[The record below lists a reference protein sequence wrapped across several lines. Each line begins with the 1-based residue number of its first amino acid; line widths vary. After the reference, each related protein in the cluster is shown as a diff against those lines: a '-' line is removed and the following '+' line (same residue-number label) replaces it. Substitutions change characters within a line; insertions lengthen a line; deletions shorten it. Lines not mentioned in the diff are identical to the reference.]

1 MSTET
6 SISTIKFLLIE
17 DDWRLRDSL
26 LHGLAKD
33 PKLQCVAATDNGQQA
48 LEHLR
53 TEAIDLIIMDYAL
66 NDHNLWGVELT
77 REIHKEFP
85 EKKVMFW
92 SAHIREIDLE
102 QAKEAGASGYVPK
115 DKSDQYVMDA
125 IDRIMRGE
133 HVWANNQSEVPGIN
147 GENRKLTPT
156 EVKIMELLAEGKS
169 NTQIA
174 YSRLEIE
181 YRKMIEDYGNDYVI
195 TNYGSQSDFI
205 SVERLKASTRNV
217 EKHCENIRE
226 KLNIRNRIDLFRRAL
241 DEYGKLEN
249 RRTLIISEIEIKV
262 LMLLHESK
270 KDAEIAELLQ
280 IKESEVARI
289 RKKFNFGK

>member
-1 MSTET
+1 MSTEA
-6 SISTIKFLLIE
+6 SINTIKFLLVE

-33 PKLQCVAATDNGQQA
+33 PKLQCVATTDSGQQA

-66 NDHNLWGVELT
+66 NDHGLWGVELT

-92 SAHIREIDLE
+92 SAHIREVDLE
-102 QAKEAGASGYVPK
+102 QAKEAGANGYVPK
-115 DKSDQYVMDA
+115 DKSDQDVMDA
-125 IDRIMRGE
+125 IYRIMRGE
-133 HVWANNQSEVPGIN
+133 HIWITDQLKVLNIN
-147 GENRKLTPT
+147 GGNRKLTET

-174 YSRLEIE
+174 YSLLEIE
-181 YRKMIEDYGNDYVI
+181 YRRMIEDHGSEYVI
-195 TNYGSQSDFI
+195 TSYGNQTDFI
-205 SVERLKASTRNV
+205 DLEKLKSRTRTVER
-217 EKHCENIRE
+217 HFDNIRE
-226 KLNIRNRIDLFRRAL
+226 KLTIRNRNDLFRQAF

-249 RRTLIISEIEIKV
+249 RRTISEIEIKV
-262 LMLLHESK
+262 LMLLHEEK

-280 IKESEVARI
+280 IKESEVASI

>member
-1 MSTET
+1 MFTET

-33 PKLQCVAATDNGQQA
+33 PKFQCVAATDNGQQA

-66 NDHNLWGVELT
+66 NDHDLWGVELT

-92 SAHIREIDLE
+92 SAHIREVDLE
-102 QAKEAGASGYVPK
+102 QAKEAGANGYVPK
-115 DKSDQYVMDA
+115 DKSNQDVMNA

-133 HVWANNQSEVPGIN
+133 HVWLTDQSKALNIN
-147 GENRKLTPT
+147 GGNRKLTET

-174 YSRLEIE
+174 YRLLEIE
-181 YRKMIEDYGNDYVI
+181 YIKEINVENLKSR
-195 TNYGSQSDFI
+195 TRT
-205 SVERLKASTRNV
+205 VER
-217 EKHCENIRE
+217 HFDNIRE
-226 KLNIRNRIDLFRRAL
+226 KLTIRNRTDLFRKAF

-249 RRTLIISEIEIKV
+249 RRTIPEIEIKV
-262 LMLLHESK
+262 LMLLHEEK

-280 IKESEVARI
+280 IKESEVASI

>member
-1 MSTET
+1 MLTET
-6 SISTIKFLLIE
+6 SINTIKFLLVE

-33 PKLQCVAATDNGQQA
+33 PKFQCVAATDNGQQA

-66 NDHNLWGVELT
+66 NDHGLWGVELT

-92 SAHIREIDLE
+92 SAHIREVDLE
-102 QAKEAGASGYVPK
+102 QAKEAGANGYVPK
-115 DKSDQYVMDA
+115 DKSDQDVMDA

-133 HVWANNQSEVPGIN
+133 HIWVTDQLKVLNIN
-147 GENRKLTPT
+147 GGNRKLTET

-174 YSRLEIE
+174 YSLLEIE
-181 YRKMIEDYGNDYVI
+181 YRKEIEEYGNEYVI
-195 TNYGSQSDFI
+195 EKYGNQSNFI
-205 SVERLKASTRNV
+205 NVENLKSRTRTVER
-217 EKHCENIRE
+217 HFDNIRE
-226 KLNIRNRIDLFRRAL
+226 KLTIRNRTDLFRQAF

-249 RRTLIISEIEIKV
+249 RRTISEIEIKV
-262 LMLLHESK
+262 LMLLHEEK

-280 IKESEVARI
+280 IKESEVASI